1 MWKSALIA
9 ACLAGAASL
18 AAPVLADD
26 AKPAA
31 DSAKTPSDVTC
42 ATDTGTRIKRKSTD
56 CGPSPTRRYTKDELD
71 RTGQST
77 TAGALRDVSPSLTIS
92 H

>member
-1 MWKSALIA
+1 
-9 ACLAGAASL
+9 L

-31 DSAKTPSDVTC
+31 DSAKTPSEATC
-42 ATDTGTRIKRKSTD
+42 ASDTGTRIKRKPND
-56 CGPSPTRRYTKDELD
+56 CGPSPTRRYTKDDLD

-77 TAGALRDVSPSLTIS
+77 AAGALRDVSPALTIS

>member
-1 MWKSALIA
+1 MWKSALLA
-9 ACLAGAASL
+9 LSLAGAVL
-18 AAPVLADD
+18 VTAPVFADD

-31 DSAKTPSDVTC
+31 DSAKTPSEATC
-42 ATDTGTRIKRKSTD
+42 ATDTGTRIKRKSDD
-56 CGPSPTRRYTKDELD
+56 CGPSPSRRYTKDDLD

-77 TAGALRDVSPSLTIS
+77 AAGALRNVSPALTIS